1 MRVIRWHIL
10 PLALL
15 LDLPNDSTFSPAIHF
30 IWSLRS
36 LDLTNELSLATD
48 TLQLDISITSLQ
60 QLNQVDAG
68 VKKSTDSSQVS
79 STKILDSISN
89 VHLSQKQEKDRALS
103 SEEQGVINWLCHL
116 EFSSKHSDALSRRQ
130 EGTGGWLLESSEF
143 LSWLGT
149 TGLERRSSL
158 DWTRDML
165 HDAWTRSQ
173 GTLCLDE
180 SCGLENEVIA

>member
-1 MRVIRWHIL
+1 M
-10 PLALL
+10 
-15 LDLPNDSTFSPAIHF
+15 DLPSDSTFSPAIRF
-30 IWSLRS
+30 NWSLRS
-36 LDLTNELSLATD
+36 LDLSNELSLATH

-68 VKKSTDSSQVS
+68 VEKLIDSSQVS

-89 VHLSQKQEKDRALS
+89 VHLSHKQEKDRALT
-103 SEEQGVINWLCHL
+103 SEEQGVINWLCPL
-116 EFSSKHSDALSRRQ
+116 EFSSKHNDALSRRQ
-130 EGTGGWLLESSEF
+130 EGTGGWLLEASEF

-149 TGLERRSSL
+149 TGLERRSPV

-173 GTLCLDE
+173 GRYVWTNHAGWRMK
-180 SCGLENEVIA
+180 S